1 MVVDSSV
8 MSLFGTDTVVVF
20 MGALPVSVSVAFL
33 NICMRLFI
41 WVRNSNYRVN
51 TFIMLYV
58 AQAIKYISSLS
69 SFAFLK
75 NTMSYTTACRAS
87 LSEIFT

>member
-33 NICMRLFI
+33 KICMRLFI

-58 AQAIKYISSLS
+58 AQAIKYSLS

-75 NTMSYTTACRAS
+75 KI
-87 LSEIFT
+87 LS